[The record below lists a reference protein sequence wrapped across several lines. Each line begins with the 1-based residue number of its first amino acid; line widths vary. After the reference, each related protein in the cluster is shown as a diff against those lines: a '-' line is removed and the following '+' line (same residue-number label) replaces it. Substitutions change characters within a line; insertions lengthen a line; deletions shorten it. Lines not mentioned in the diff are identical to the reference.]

1 MGKEGKGTE
10 KWDRKYKE
18 TKVKNGGTVATNG
31 EGSGDCEIRVVIEE
45 AACAF
50 KQYCFCLLQ
59 ELLV

>member
-1 MGKEGKGTE
+1 MGKEEKGTE

-45 AACAF
+45 SGLVRLNSIVFAF
-50 KQYCFCLLQ
+50 FKNY
-59 ELLV
+59 